1 MKELTT
7 MEEKQNGGGA
17 AEAKT
22 LRTDWRSGKAV
33 LLRDQAFW
41 SAHEARRVELGQSVR
56 GSCEANGLAL
66 STYRH
71 RASGRPRRARGSE
84 ASEAPAAA
92 RFIAVT
98 PAASEQPCTVEVRV
112 GEGMSVRLG
121 GSAAERVV
129 AQLLA
134 RLA

>member
-1 MKELTT
+1 
-7 MEEKQNGGGA
+7 MEEKREGGVA
-17 AEAKT
+17 SEAKT

-33 LLRDQAFW
+33 LLRDQTFW
-41 SAHEARRVELGQSVR
+41 SAHEKRRIELGLSVR
-56 GSCEANGLAL
+56 AYCDDNGLAL

-71 RASGRPRRARGSE
+71 RTSGRPRRGRG
-84 ASEAPAAA
+84 AGVDEAPAGV

-98 PAASEQPCTVEVRV
+98 PAAVEQSCTVEVRV
-112 GEGMSVRLG
+112 GEDMSVRLG
-121 GSAAERVV
+121 GTAAERVV

>member
-1 MKELTT
+1 
-7 MEEKQNGGGA
+7 MEDTRDGGDA
-17 AEAKT
+17 AVAKA

-41 SAHEARRVELGQSVR
+41 SAHEKRRIEMGLSIR
-56 GSCEANGLAL
+56 AYCDANGLAL

-71 RASGRPRRARGSE
+71 RTSGRPRRGRG
-84 ASEAPAAA
+84 AGVHEAPAAA

-98 PAASEQPCTVEVRV
+98 PVAAEQPCTVEVRV
-112 GEGMSVRLG
+112 GDGMTMRLA

>member
-1 MKELTT
+1 
-7 MEEKQNGGGA
+7 MEEKKDGGVS

-33 LLRDQAFW
+33 LLRDEAFW
-41 SAHEARRVELGQSVR
+41 SAHEKRRVEMGLNVR
-56 GSCEANGLAL
+56 AYCEANGLAL

-71 RASGRPRRARGSE
+71 RTSGRPRRGKSTRAGE
-84 ASEAPAAA
+84 TPAVA

-98 PAASEQPCTVEVRV
+98 PAASGEACTVEVRL
-112 GEGMSVRLG
+112 GDGMSMCLA
-121 GSAAERVV
+121 GSAAERLV

>member
-1 MKELTT
+1 
-7 MEEKQNGGGA
+7 MEDKQVDGGA
-17 AEAKT
+17 AVAKT
-22 LRTDWRSGKAV
+22 LRTDWRSGKPV
-33 LLRDQAFW
+33 LLRDEAFW
-41 SAHEARRVELGQSVR
+41 SGHEKRRIEQGQSVR
-56 GSCEANGLAL
+56 AYCEANGLAL

-71 RASGRPRRARGSE
+71 RASGQPQRRSGSVSG
-84 ASEAPAAA
+84 AAPTPAAA

-98 PAASEQPCTVEVRV
+98 PAVPQEADCAVEVRL
-112 GEGMSVRLG
+112 GEGISMRLA